1 MASFKM
7 RVLYYSKSGK
17 IAAMAGAIASK
28 YDVKLDDI
36 PPAYPCDNEKLVLL
50 GVSAKKEIPDKVRQ
64 FCAELNPQRA
74 QNVALFFD
82 GPEDLATEV
91 IDLAKAAGARVVG
104 ETFFV
109 VGGIP
114 FFKGISPEEKSATEM
129 WAYKMLS
136 LAK

>member
-1 MASFKM
+1 MAVKI
-7 RVLYYSKSGK
+7 RVLYYSKKKK
-17 IAAMAGAIASK
+17 IETFANTMGEIHGCRVES
-28 YDVKLDDI
+28 I

-91 IDLAKAAGARVVG
+91 IDLIKAAGARVVG